1 MTMKLFH
8 TASSVFALAI
18 FVSAAIAS
26 AAPEKES
33 PAALADMSGLAVD
46 PNAAH
51 PAVPIVESLH
61 ASLVEIMK
69 TAEELGYEGRTKAL
83 EPVLEGSFDLEFMAK
98 KSIGRSWKGLSEEE
112 QTRWVET
119 FKHFVVSNYA
129 RQFDG
134 YSGQY
139 FETVDVEP
147 APRETVIVRTLLIR
161 KNDDDVKLN
170 YRLREMRRAP
180 SDAGQGDPESETR
193 WRIIDVYSNGTV
205 SELALRRS
213 EFSALLSRHGFE
225 GLIETVESKSHKE

>member
-1 MTMKLFH
+1 MGLILSP
-8 TASSVFALAI
+8 ARLLFAL
-18 FVSAAIAS
+18 
-26 AAPEKES
+26 
-33 PAALADMSGLAVD
+33 LL
-46 PNAAH
+46 
-51 PAVPIVESLH
+51 L
-61 ASLVEIMK
+61 ASL
-69 TAEELGYEGRTKAL
+69 TFNAPSRAAEEGAPQTIGALHDALIQVMKQADELGFVGRTKLVNPAV
-83 EPVLEGSFDLEFMAK
+83 EAAFDLEFMASKTLGRHSK
-98 KSIGRSWKGLSEEE
+98 KLEAADL
-112 QTRWVET
+112 QRWVET

-147 APRETVIVRTLLIR
+147 APRETLIVRTLLVR

-225 GLIETVESKSHKE
+225 GLIETVESKSAKE